1 MPNYPPQP
9 APHTHSWP
17 LVSLAITT
25 IAGVALGV
33 AALIVALTIPASG
46 GSAATPTTAAA
57 PTYTA
62 AETAAAHQKLCDTY
76 KLAARSVQI
85 ETNRGTQAL
94 AGVALANGALLLRQA
109 VDAAP
114 ALTSSERA
122 AAIAL
127 ADAYTNVN
135 AVGSIAVRDDPVS
148 QAALDDANAKSTQMK
163 AICGGG

>member
-1 MPNYPPQP
+1 M
-9 APHTHSWP
+9 
-17 LVSLAITT
+17 
-25 IAGVALGV
+25 
-33 AALIVALTIPASG
+33 
-46 GSAATPTTAAA
+46 
-57 PTYTA
+57 YTA